1 MAISEA
7 ITDAQRAEAQA
18 LFEVSFHDIAPT
30 AVPRVKHDPLYA
42 PLVLCYRDPGTG
54 ELAGA
59 ALTCRSQVAVSMTM
73 MRRPEYAPVMDLHS
87 ELDLMAVV
95 PAFRGR
101 GIGGMLIRAM
111 EDRLRQ
117 RGVRSWFAT
126 PREIWRPR
134 SSASSTPGTASRCS
148 PTGSPCLTC
157 WADRGCFPPPNSP
170 RSSSTNRSRGAETV
184 DCLSVVSSLVAAPL
198 RIERLSAVAAHS
210 TDPLPV

>member
-1 MAISEA
+1 MSTAVAISEA

-18 LFEVSFHDIAPT
+18 LFEGSFHDIAPT
-30 AVPRVKHDPLYA
+30 AVPKVKHDPLYA

-95 PAFRGR
+95 
-101 GIGGMLIRAM
+101 

-117 RGVRSWFAT
+117 RGVRSWFGNAT
-126 PREIWRPR
+126 RDLETTKLREFYTRHGFRVLPD
-134 SSASSTPGTASRCS
+134 G
-148 PTGSPCLTC
+148 
-157 WADRGCFPPPNSP
+157 
-170 RSSSTNRSRGAETV
+170 
-184 DCLSVVSSLVAAPL
+184 AAP
-198 RIERLSAVAAHS
+198 A
-210 TDPLPV
+210 

>member
-1 MAISEA
+1 MSTAVAISEA

-117 RGVRSWFAT
+117 RGVRSWFGNAT
-126 PREIWRPR
+126 RDLETAKLREFYTRH
-134 SSASSTPGTASRCS
+134 G
-148 PTGSPCLTC
+148 
-157 WADRGCFPPPNSP
+157 F
-170 RSSSTNRSRGAETV
+170 TV
-184 DCLSVVSSLVAAPL
+184 LPDGQ
-198 RIERLSAVAAHS
+198 
-210 TDPLPV
+210 PLPDLLGRSWVLPTAEQPAFFFYKQIKRG